1 MKKIFLLLILF
12 HSFGN
17 SFAQYYLYGPHF
29 MPLDKFQTID
39 SANIKFTYK
48 FTHVRDSTNADNTKR
63 TDIQTLLIGKNAS
76 KYFSQEFVDSCIS
89 ISAKNM
95 SSYTTKNPGTSSFEI
110 FKNYPTKK
118 MTVTEIGGESFLGG
132 TFIYEE
138 TIPTFNWELKNDTST
153 ILSYLCQKAIVTF
166 RGRTYEAWFTQD
178 IPINNG
184 PWKFAG
190 LPGLILKIG
199 DVKQQ
204 VVFECV
210 GIEKLKQLEPIKLYS
225 FKYTEIT
232 RKGLDKLFRRF
243 LDNPVEYMRSINI
256 EVASQLDPTSFPKEP
271 YNPIELK

>member
-1 MKKIFLLLILF
+1 MIKLTFILF
-12 HSFGN
+12 LFLCTGN
-17 SFAQYYLYGPHF
+17 AFSQYYLYGPHF

-39 SANIKFTYK
+39 SANVKFAYK

-76 KYFSQEFVDSCIS
+76 KYFSQEYVDSCIS
-89 ISAKNM
+89 AKKESFYIN
-95 SSYTTKNPGTSSFEI
+95 KNPGTSSFEI

-118 MTVTEIGGESFLGG
+118 MTITEIGGESFLGG

-138 TIPTFNWELKNDTST
+138 TIPTFNWEIKNDTST

-166 RGRTYEAWFTQD
+166 SGRTYEAWFTQD

-184 PWKFAG
+184 PWKFNG

-225 FKYTEIT
+225 FKYTQIT
-232 RKGLDKLFRRF
+232 RKDLDKLFRRF
-243 LDNPVEYMRSINI
+243 LDNPVGYMRSINI
-256 EVASQLDPTSFPKEP
+256 EVAWQLDPTSFPKEP